1 VTCKPPAGSWYKAE
15 PHSTL
20 LSKLLLVILL
30 GLLVSKLGFRRK
42 LKQLLPRLDRAVNLT
57 IIGLVVI
64 YVGHAVWWLVQRPP
78 VAP

>member
-1 VTCKPPAGSWYKAE
+1 M
-15 PHSTL
+15 

-64 YVGHAVWWLVQRPP
+64 YVGQLVWWWVQRST

>member
-1 VTCKPPAGSWYKAE
+1 
-15 PHSTL
+15 L

>member
-1 VTCKPPAGSWYKAE
+1 
-15 PHSTL
+15 L

-64 YVGHAVWWLVQRPP
+64 YVGQLVWWWVQRST

>member
-1 VTCKPPAGSWYKAE
+1 
-15 PHSTL
+15 L

-30 GLLVSKLGFRRK
+30 GLLVSKLGFRQK
-42 LKQLLPRLDRAVNLT
+42 LKQLLPRLDRAVNFT

-64 YVGHAVWWLVQRPP
+64 YVGQVLWWLMQRPP

>member
-1 VTCKPPAGSWYKAE
+1 
-15 PHSTL
+15 L

-30 GLLVSKLGFRRK
+30 GLLVSKLGFGRK

-57 IIGLVVI
+57 IIGLAVI
-64 YVGHAVWWLVQRPP
+64 YVGQFVWWLVQRPA